1 MNEMRMSMHRTILI
15 GLDGATWTVLDPL
28 MAGGHMP
35 ALRALVGGGVR
46 ADLRSTP
53 HPLTPPAWTTLM
65 TGVNPG
71 RHGIFDFLR
80 AERRKGGAFFTLNN
94 YNDIR
99 AETIWSIVSRSGGR
113 VVSVNF
119 PLMAPP
125 PAIHGAV
132 VPGML
137 SWKHLRANV
146 HPAQLYDE
154 LKALPEFDAREISWD
169 FEHEKKALQH
179 IPDDEAEEWVR
190 WHIRREQHWF
200 KIVQHVMSREPADL
214 VAVMFD
220 GVDKLQ
226 HACWR
231 FLDPCLAGRSPST
244 FEQRMHAL
252 CREYFAKLD
261 GFIARIIEIAGSDAR
276 IFVASDHGFGPTDTV
291 FRVNN
296 WLHERGWLAW
306 PSEDANLQGGVRAAH
321 HVPFDMVHTRAY
333 AQSGATNG
341 VHIRVSEE
349 PGDGG
354 VPPAEYESF
363 RDQLVRDLRAVRD
376 PDTGQAIVRDILRR
390 EDVFPGPHMHRAPD
404 LTLVLFDHGF
414 VSVVRTDEVIW
425 KRPNVTGT
433 HYPIGVLAATGP
445 GLRRGAR
452 LAEQNILDM
461 APTLLHSLG
470 LPVPEDFEGRV
481 IADVFDSSWLRG
493 HAVHAAG
500 QTMQVAAEPTAP
512 IPAEAAEQDEEIM
525 DRLRALGYV
534 E

>member
-1 MNEMRMSMHRTILI
+1 MHRTILI
-15 GLDGATWTVLDPL
+15 GLDGATWDVLDP
-28 MAGGHMP
+28 MMSAGHMP
-35 ALRALVGGGVR
+35 ALSTLVAGGVR

-80 AERRKGGAFFTLNN
+80 AERRKGGAFFTLHN

-99 AETIWSIVSRSGGR
+99 SETIWSIVSRSGGR

-119 PLMAPP
+119 PLLSPP
-125 PAIHGAV
+125 PAVSGSI
-132 VPGML
+132 VPGLL

-146 HPAQLYDE
+146 HPPELYDE
-154 LKALPEFDAREISWD
+154 IKALPGFDAREISWD

-190 WHIRREQHWF
+190 WHIHREQHWF
-200 KIVQHVMSREPADL
+200 RVVEHTMTREPADL
-214 VAVMFD
+214 IAVMFD

-231 FLDPCLAGRSPST
+231 FLDPRLPDATESP
-244 FEQRMHAL
+244 FGQRMAEL
-252 CREYFAKLD
+252 CREYFRELD
-261 GFIARIIEIAGSDAR
+261 TFIARIVERGGPESRFFI
-276 IFVASDHGFGPTDTV
+276 ASDHGFGPTDRV

-296 WLHERGWLAW
+296 WLHQHGYLEW
-306 PSEDANLQGGVRAAH
+306 PTADDARSGGVRAAH
-321 HVPFDMVHTRAY
+321 HVAFDIARTRAY

-341 VHIRVSEE
+341 IHIRVCET

-354 VPPAEYESF
+354 VPAEEYDAF
-363 RDQLVRDLRAVRD
+363 RETLIAQLLAIRD
-376 PDTGQAIVRDILRR
+376 PDTGRPIVREVLRR
-390 EDVFPGPHMHRAPD
+390 EDVFPGPQMQRAPD

-414 VSVVRTDEVIW
+414 VSVVRTDEIIW
-425 KRPNVTGT
+425 RRPSVTGT
-433 HYPIGVLAATGP
+433 HYPIGVFAAAGP
-445 GLRRGAR
+445 GVRRGAR
-452 LAEQNILDM
+452 LTEQNILDT

-470 LPVPEDFEGRV
+470 LPIPDDFEGAV
-481 IADVFDSSWLRG
+481 IRDVFTPQWLSGHTVRSGAHTVGITAAPTPEQPTDS
-493 HAVHAAG
+493 
-500 QTMQVAAEPTAP
+500 AEK
-512 IPAEAAEQDEEIM
+512 DEEIM